1 MELGTHDWCH
11 LVTDTHTH
19 THTSML
25 SSSFKASFTIFYIL
39 KNSFKICSTA
49 IEPGPGYYPIV
60 VRVFISRNTQGSAC
74 RCQHSVI
81 KSNLRMF
88 TKLMSKG
95 HFLYYWLIVHVWCG
109 SNDWSSLQHVWSIFQ
124 NISSLLTKINGEDH

>member
-19 THTSML
+19 INAIIIIQGLIYHILHTEEQFQDMFNSHWTWSWLL
-25 SSSFKASFTIFYIL
+25 SNCSKSFYQQEYS
-39 KNSFKICSTA
+39 
-49 IEPGPGYYPIV
+49 
-60 VRVFISRNTQGSAC
+60 GSAC